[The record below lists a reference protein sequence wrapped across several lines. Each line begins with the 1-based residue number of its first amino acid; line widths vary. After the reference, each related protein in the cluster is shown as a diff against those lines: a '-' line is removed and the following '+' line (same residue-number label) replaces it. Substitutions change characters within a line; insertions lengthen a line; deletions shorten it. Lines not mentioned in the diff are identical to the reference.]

1 MASEF
6 LTRLLDLWV
15 APVGDEAA
23 FGAVYADPVQVNG
36 TPLTTADMVARA
48 RALAGAYSDVEFE
61 VVDEVETADKL
72 VVGFRMRGRHTGP
85 LTTPLGTVPPTGRV
99 AETRAVDILTV
110 RDGLVTDIW
119 VVSDDLSTL
128 LQLGVLTPERS

>member
-6 LTRLLDLWV
+6 LARLLDLWM

-36 TPLTTADMVARA
+36 APLTTADLVARA
-48 RALAGAYSDVEFE
+48 RALAGAYSDMEFE

-85 LTTPLGTVPPTGRV
+85 LNTPLGTVAPTGRV
-99 AETRAVDILTV
+99 VETRVTDILTIS
-110 RDGLVTDIW
+110 DGLVTDIW

-128 LQLGVLTPERS
+128 VQLGALSLERS